1 MQCRLDTFGI
11 ERSECRPKI
20 QPDILPIEIAMLS
33 TKDAATIMSQ
43 NSHALGMTLLQSGN
57 FNGAAFQF
65 RKALSMAPCFTDAY
79 LCLGH
84 CLCLLGKFDKAIEVY
99 DQALRNS
106 LDSAAVWN
114 NRGNALLELRRY
126 YDAAESYSQALK
138 LAPDFHDTRVAL
150 ATCYQSLGQ
159 FAKAQSACEAVLKAD
174 PHHAE
179 ARWNRALLLLLNG
192 EYLEGWREYEWRWL
206 KRKFTSPL
214 RDFAQPPWQ
223 GEPIDGKT
231 VLIHAEQGFGDA
243 IQFCRYVPL
252 VAALGAQVVFECHP
266 PLASLMKSLAGGGVS
281 VVAMGEP
288 LPSFDL
294 QVPLMSLPMIFDTTV
309 ETIPGKVPYLA
320 PPAGRVSFWQSQI
333 IDKKSVKV
341 GLCWAGKSYP
351 DPGRSCPAELLAPLA
366 EVDDIS
372 LYSLQV
378 GWDGA
383 LPLPMSDLT
392 GHIHNFGDTA
402 ALIARLDLVI
412 TVDTAVAHLAGAL
425 GTATWVMLPH
435 AADWRWMTERDDS
448 PWYPTMRLFRQAL
461 PCDWKDIIRQIVCSL
476 K

>member
-1 MQCRLDTFGI
+1 
-11 ERSECRPKI
+11 
-20 QPDILPIEIAMLS
+20 LPIEMAMPS
-33 TKDAATIMSQ
+33 SKNVAAITSQTI
-43 NSHALGMTLLQSGN
+43 HALGMTLLQSGEVH
-57 FNGAAFQF
+57 GAAFQF
-65 RKALSMAPCFTDAY
+65 RKALGMAPCFTDAY
-79 LCLGH
+79 LGLGH

-106 LDSAAVWN
+106 LDIAAVWN
-114 NRGNALLELRRY
+114 NRGNALLELHRY
-126 YDAAESYSQALK
+126 YDAAESYSRALE

-150 ATCYQSLGQ
+150 ATCYQAVGQ

-174 PHHAE
+174 PDHAE
-179 ARWNRALLLLLNG
+179 AHWNRALLLLLKG
-192 EYLEGWREYEWRWL
+192 DYLEGWREYEWRWL

-214 RDFAQPPWQ
+214 RNFAKPLWQ
-223 GEPIDGKT
+223 GEPVEGKT
-231 VLIHAEQGFGDA
+231 VLIHAEQGFGDT
-243 IQFCRYVPL
+243 IHFCRYVPL

-266 PLASLMKSLAGGGVS
+266 PLASLVKSLARGGVS

-294 QVPLMSLPMIFDTTV
+294 QVPLMSLPMIFNTTV
-309 ETIPGKVPYLA
+309 ETIPDKVPYLA
-320 PPAGRVSFWQSQI
+320 PPAGRVSFWQSQMSE
-333 IDKKSVKV
+333 KKSFKV

-366 EVDDIS
+366 ELDGVS
-372 LYSLQV
+372 LYSLQI

-392 GHIHNFGDTA
+392 GLIHNFGDTA
-402 ALIARLDLVI
+402 ALISRLDLVI

-425 GTATWVMLPH
+425 GTATWVMLPYV
-435 AADWRWMTERDDS
+435 ADWRWMTERNDS

-461 PCDWKDIIRQIVCSL
+461 PNDWEETIRRIACSL
-476 K
+476 KSRSSFMAGD